1 MLKKTLYLTILLT
14 ISGCG
19 YFDFQ
24 PELKSEALNKSGV
37 LYGTG
42 SLSTTIY
49 QDPKSL
55 KKFCMGRGVD
65 AAFEQ
70 SESGD
75 IAISLVSVGKS
86 DSESGEESESSGEE
100 EMSGRTPAVLITRE
114 LFYRACELI
123 INAQL
128 DKKEAIEVF
137 NNVLKV
143 VGKGW
148 EKESSNTKITVGDT
162 LTVTSTNTDSM
173 SSAKLGSVQ
182 KKNNP
187 GIGSENSE
195 SQATGGASGTGD
207 QSTDYNQQ
215 GGGTCD
221 PSSPGYDPRNC

>member
-1 MLKKTLYLTILLT
+1 MKKLFWLPIILMV
-14 ISGCG
+14 SGCG

-24 PELKSEALNKSGV
+24 PELQTEALNKSGV

-42 SLSTTIY
+42 SLGTTIY
-49 QDPKSL
+49 QDPKTL

-75 IAISLVSVGKS
+75 IDIALVSVTNTDTDSVG
-86 DSESGEESESSGEE
+86 DSENSGEE

-128 DKKEAIEVF
+128 NKKEAIQVF

-148 EKESSNTKITVGDT
+148 EKESSNTKITVGDK

-173 SSAKLGSVQ
+173 SAAKLGSMQ
-182 KKNNP
+182 NKNGP
-187 GIGSENSE
+187 DVGHRGS
-195 SQATGGASGTGD
+195 TGGGSGTG
-207 QSTDYNQQ
+207 QQ
-215 GGGTCD
+215 NLPTGQLRCD
-221 PSSPGYDPRNC
+221 PMSRTYPDGRPC

>member
-1 MLKKTLYLTILLT
+1 MRKLFCLPVILMVA
-14 ISGCG
+14 GCG

-24 PELKSEALNKSGV
+24 PELKSEALNESGV

-42 SLSTTIY
+42 SLGTTIY
-49 QDPKSL
+49 QDPKAL

-75 IAISLVSVGKS
+75 IDISLVSVANTDT
-86 DSESGEESESSGEE
+86 DSVGESENSGEE

-123 INAQL
+123 INAKL
-128 DKKEAIEVF
+128 DKKEAIQVF

-148 EKESSNTKITVGDT
+148 EKESSNTKITVGDK

-173 SSAKLGSVQ
+173 SAAKLGSMQ
-182 KKNNP
+182 NKNAP
-187 GIGSENSE
+187 DVGHRGS
-195 SQATGGASGTGD
+195 TGGGSGTED